1 MHIYDIFE
9 KTKAISAATGGDGF
23 IEMQEKETTARNL
36 ISLMLKNVPL
46 SVNLPMRNERH
57 SYLL

>member
-9 KTKAISAATGGDGF
+9 KTKAISAATGRDGF

-36 ISLMLKNVPL
+36 ISLM
-46 SVNLPMRNERH
+46 
-57 SYLL
+57 